1 MTEKLAC
8 KAEGPPDMRKMD
20 ILRQKELLFCWAP
33 RGASSGL
40 VVLAT

>member
-8 KAEGPPDMRKMD
+8 EAEGPPDMWKMN
-20 ILRQKELLFCWAP
+20 IPRQKELLFCWAP
-33 RGASSGL
+33 RGASLGL